1 MKFLKQLLKRSL
13 GVNNRVET
21 LNSSITDVS
30 VSLPTLSELL
40 AVLSFRAGYN
50 TTLVVLGSLLLGIA
64 AGLIGCFTLLR
75 KRALMS
81 DALAHSTLPGL
92 AIAFLLATLLGVDG
106 KNLALLLFGASCT
119 AILGVFAVLSLS
131 THTRLSE
138 DSAVGA
144 VLSVFFA
151 FGIVM
156 LSVLQSLETGS
167 SGGLNHFIYGQTA
180 AMRIRDAYILL
191 AAAAGA
197 LCAVLLLRKEFS
209 LICFDPE
216 FAHMQGW
223 PVRRIDI
230 LMMALLTVITVIGL
244 QSVGMLLVVALLIIP
259 PAAARF
265 WTERLSTMIIL
276 SASFGGLSGYCG
288 AAASALLP
296 RLPAGAV
303 IVLTAGVVFVVSFLL
318 APQRG
323 LFASFYRLLRLRIR
337 IAKDH
342 LLRDLFEEYERL
354 RLPHDSVLPY
364 HKVAKFFGRTKLVRA
379 LVLTLSQLSGLLIHK
394 RQEVRF
400 TTYGLQEARRL
411 IRSHRLWE
419 QYLIEYAS
427 LPASHVDYSADTVEH
442 ILSPEII
449 ARLEK
454 KLSPTASTPQQE
466 ETPDSVHPLG
476 EPER

>member
-1 MKFLKQLLKRSL
+1 MLQSSL
-13 GVNNRVET
+13 
-21 LNSSITDVS
+21 TDVS
-30 VSLPTLSELL
+30 VDLPTLSELL
-40 AVLSFRAGYN
+40 AVASFRAGYN
-50 TTLVVLGSLLLGIA
+50 TTLVVLGALLLGIA

-92 AIAFLLATLLGVDG
+92 AIAFILATLLGGDG

-119 AILGVFAVLSLS
+119 AVLGVLAVLSLS
-131 THTRLSE
+131 NHTRLSE

-151 FGIVM
+151 LGIVL
-156 LSVLQSLETGS
+156 LSVIQSLETGTS
-167 SGGLNHFIYGQTA
+167 AGLNHFIYGQTA
-180 AMRIRDAYILL
+180 AMRIRDAHLLL
-191 AAAAGA
+191 AAAAGS
-197 LCAVLLLRKEFS
+197 LCAVVVLRKEFS

-223 PVRRIDI
+223 PVARIDL
-230 LMMALLTVITVIGL
+230 LMMSLLTVIAVIGL

-259 PAAARF
+259 AAAARF
-265 WTERLSTMIIL
+265 WTERLGTMIIL
-276 SASFGGLSGYCG
+276 SASFGGISGYCG

-303 IVLTAGVVFVVSFLL
+303 IVLTAGVLFVSSFLL

-323 LFASFYRLLRLRIR
+323 LLASFYRLVRLRVR

-342 LLRDLFEEYERL
+342 LLRDLFEEYER
-354 RLPHDSVLPY
+354 RGLPHDSSLPY
-364 HKVAKFFGRTKLVRA
+364 SEVAKYFGRSKSIRT
-379 LVLTLSQLSGLLIHK
+379 LVLSLSRIAGLLQHEK
-394 RQEVRF
+394 EGVRF
-400 TTYGLQEARRL
+400 SVRGLQEARRL

-419 QYLIEYAS
+419 QYLLQYAS

-449 ARLEK
+449 EKLER
-454 KLSPTASTPQQE
+454 KLSATSSTPQVE

-476 EPER
+476 EPKR